1 MNEVKYMNGG
11 ETIINRIT
19 ADGEQ
24 SVAAIRS
31 DADRANAEV
40 LAEAQKQALA
50 RKEELAAE
58 TDAKVAQIRTA
69 SKSRAELAARTAL
82 LRRRRAEIDKTAAA
96 LLDYL
101 TGLGD
106 NDYFNALYRLAA
118 KLKGKSGELMLNQR
132 DLQRLPGDFEAKL
145 REAGLDARVS
155 QSTADIPGGF
165 ILKSGDIEENM
176 DLSAVIA
183 ERRDETEDLINRE
196 LFSE

>member
-11 ETIINRIT
+11 ETIINRIK

-31 DADRANAEV
+31 DADRANAAV

-82 LRRRRAEIDKTAAA
+82 LLEIRVAETVDCGRKADEHREISQRYA
-96 LLDYL
+96 LCN
-101 TGLGD
+101 G
-106 NDYFNALYRLAA
+106 
-118 KLKGKSGELMLNQR
+118 S
-132 DLQRLPGDFEAKL
+132 
-145 REAGLDARVS
+145 
-155 QSTADIPGGF
+155 
-165 ILKSGDIEENM
+165 
-176 DLSAVIA
+176 
-183 ERRDETEDLINRE
+183 RRD
-196 LFSE
+196 